1 MKILIDCSNLRVG
14 GGIQVAISFISDLVK
29 IRVDDEIVIFMS
41 PEIKSSLK
49 KISLPQNF
57 SLLEL
62 SNEVYSN
69 FFFRVI
75 KLGKLERSI
84 EPDVVFTV
92 FGPSYHKSYC
102 PKVVGFAIP
111 YIVYSSSPFFWKLSV
126 IKKIRYKILAKTK
139 LFFFKKYSNALI
151 FETDDARLSLINK
164 IGDRINMYTV
174 GNTLNSI
181 FQDYEKW
188 TSNVSIIKT
197 ELDILC
203 LSANYPHKNLDIIPD
218 IIDEILNEQPY
229 LSFKFHITAE
239 MSDFGFSSFHN
250 GYVNYIGRVELE
262 DLPHLYSNMDIVFMP
277 TLLEIFS
284 TTYLEA
290 MFMGVPLVCSDMS
303 FARDICL
310 DSAVFC
316 DPINANDYAR
326 KILLVK
332 SDESLKCSL
341 IQNGKRNLRRYMKSM
356 DRTYKY
362 LEIIKKTANEI

>member
-75 KLGKLERSI
+75 KLGKLERKI

-111 YIVYSSSPFFWKLSV
+111 YIVYNSSPFFWKLSV

-139 LFFFKKYSNALI
+139 LFFF
-151 FETDDARLSLINK
+151 
-164 IGDRINMYTV
+164 
-174 GNTLNSI
+174 
-181 FQDYEKW
+181 
-188 TSNVSIIKT
+188 
-197 ELDILC
+197 
-203 LSANYPHKNLDIIPD
+203 
-218 IIDEILNEQPY
+218 
-229 LSFKFHITAE
+229 
-239 MSDFGFSSFHN
+239 
-250 GYVNYIGRVELE
+250 
-262 DLPHLYSNMDIVFMP
+262 
-277 TLLEIFS
+277 
-284 TTYLEA
+284 
-290 MFMGVPLVCSDMS
+290 
-303 FARDICL
+303 
-310 DSAVFC
+310 
-316 DPINANDYAR
+316 
-326 KILLVK
+326 
-332 SDESLKCSL
+332 
-341 IQNGKRNLRRYMKSM
+341 
-356 DRTYKY
+356 
-362 LEIIKKTANEI
+362 